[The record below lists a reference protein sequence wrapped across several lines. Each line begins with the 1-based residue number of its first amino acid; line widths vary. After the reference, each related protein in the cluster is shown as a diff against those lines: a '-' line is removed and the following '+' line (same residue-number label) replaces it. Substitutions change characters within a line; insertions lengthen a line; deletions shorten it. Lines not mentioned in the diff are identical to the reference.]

1 MEGFYR
7 QDRESTITVDKSAY
21 VKMKVVCSTENTTRY
36 TMCGYLNPWMRNAE
50 YRGTT
55 NTV

>member
-21 VKMKVVCSTENTTRY
+21 VKMKVVCSTENTMSKMASY
-36 TMCGYLNPWMRNAE
+36 TMEEGICIGCK
-50 YRGTT
+50 
-55 NTV
+55 